1 MNILGL
7 LAITLLATTE
17 EIEHSGFGFNT
28 NIFEANLIN
37 LLIIIGALIYA
48 GRNFLGNVLSER
60 KAAIEADFKEV
71 DDRRKAAAAALAQ
84 EQQKLAQSK
93 LEAERILAKA
103 QESARITRESIL
115 AQAAVDVERMKAAAV
130 QDLNAEQERVI
141 AQLRQGVID
150 QALAQSVA
158 QLKSR
163 LDDSAQ
169 SKIIDQSLAL
179 LGGSK

>member
-7 LAITLLATTE
+7 LATAEGLE
-17 EIEHSGFGFNT
+17 HHSGFGLNSNILET
-28 NIFEANLIN
+28 NLVN
-37 LLIIIGALIYA
+37 LIIIIGVLIYA

-71 DDRRKAAAAALAQ
+71 DDRRKAAAAALAG

-141 AQLRQGVID
+141 AQLRQGVIA
-150 QALAQSVA
+150 QALEQSVT

-163 LDDSAQ
+163 LSDSAQ